1 MSHRF
6 VRCPHCKLPHDAAEQ
21 VCPTT
26 GRRIE
31 HASTNAG
38 ARSRMS
44 ELPPPE
50 RRPEPLGFD
59 PAKHRIAEREAAAR
73 AAELQ
78 RPATGTLQPTRNLQT
93 DFIGK
98 TVSDRY
104 IIKGVLGEG
113 GMGTV
118 YEAEHLGLGRL
129 VAIKVL
135 SPSQA
140 KKKVAVKRFQ
150 QEARAAGAIGH
161 PNICEVYDLGS
172 LDDGSPYLVMEKLV
186 GTTLADRITREGGLP
201 FDEIAD
207 VMIQVLSGLIAAH
220 DKGIV
225 HRDIKPENIFLA
237 RRVGSPP
244 IVKILDFGV
253 SKMMPQFQ
261 GGDEQLDLTRTGMV
275 MGTPYY
281 MSPEQARGERNLDG
295 RVDVY
300 ACGVMMY
307 EAIVGKRPFLAPNY
321 NALLL
326 AIINTTPRPLREA
339 RAATPPAF
347 EKIVAHA
354 MAKARDDRYPSA
366 NVMLREIQTVSSGSP
381 TTTQLSRMP
390 LPPTADERMRAQV
403 LGGRPAAG
411 QVRDREEA
419 AARSTRSGGRSQRS
433 PGAVDGAG
441 ATLRSRMNDPQPPSR
456 ASDNSTRLDIKVG
469 DARAARRRPQGDLE
483 SVEIPIHITGS
494 DLLPISGATPA
505 SGGSG
510 DYVEEMPTEIFR
522 PGMHPYPP
530 PPHVSAR
537 SPSATR
543 VAPSPQPSQRR
554 PPVANPPSYAH
565 RLQPA
570 QVAPFPPPAPVSFE
584 GLGGD
589 DWDGETVVRQP
600 AALTTSKHRERPGRD
615 APRSQP
621 QGRPAPPAQ
630 KPFNPDET
638 VNLNNG
644 DINVDIDFNDETQ
657 HIAAPPR
664 RPR

>member
-1 MSHRF
+1 M
-6 VRCPHCKLPHDAAEQ
+6 PHDAAEQ

-31 HASTNAG
+31 HAPSNATG

-44 ELPPPE
+44 EMPPPE
-50 RRPEPLGFD
+50 RRPEPLGFN
-59 PAKHRIAEREAAAR
+59 PAKHRIAEREAPR
-73 AAELQ
+73 PSELQ

-104 IIKGVLGEG
+104 VIKSVLGEG

-140 KKKVAVKRFQ
+140 KKRVAVKRFQ

-161 PNICEVYDLGS
+161 PNICEVFDLGS

-186 GTTLADRITREGGLP
+186 GTTLADRISREGGLP
-201 FDEIAD
+201 FDEVAD

-339 RAATPPAF
+339 RPATPTTF
-347 EKIVAHA
+347 EAIVTHA

-366 NVMLREIQTVSSGSP
+366 NAMLRDIQALP
-381 TTTQLSRMP
+381 TTSTMASPQNRVP
-390 LPPTADERMRAQV
+390 APPNADERMRAQV
-403 LGGRPAAG
+403 LGARPAPGARE
-411 QVRDREEA
+411 RDRDEA
-419 AARSTRSGGRSQRS
+419 AGRSTRAGGRPQRAT
-433 PGAVDGAG
+433 GTTDGAG
-441 ATLRSRMNDPQPPSR
+441 ATLRSRMADPEPASR
-456 ASDNSTRLDIKVG
+456 GSDNATRLDINVS
-469 DARAARRRPQGDLE
+469 DLRAQRRPPAVERDLE
-483 SVEIPIHITGS
+483 SVDIPIHITGS
-494 DLLPISGATPA
+494 DLMPLAGPAGGGGAEF
-505 SGGSG
+505 
-510 DYVEEMPTEIFR
+510 VEEMPTEIFR

-530 PPHVSAR
+530 PPHMSAR

-543 VAPSPQPSQRR
+543 IAPAPQPGQQRR
-554 PPVANPPSYAH
+554 APVVDTSRLVPQPP
-565 RLQPA
+565 Q
-570 QVAPFPPPAPVSFE
+570 PPAPVNFS

-600 AALTTSKHRERPGRD
+600 AALTTSKHRERPSRE
-615 APRSQP
+615 APREQARAAPAQHVAP
-621 QGRPAPPAQ
+621 QQQQQHHQ

-638 VNLNNG
+638 INLN
-644 DINVDIDFNDETQ
+644 DIDVEVEFSDETQ
-657 HIAAPPR
+657 HITAPPR
-664 RPR
+664 PRR

>member
-1 MSHRF
+1 MTHRF
-6 VRCPHCKLPHDAAEQ
+6 VRCPHCKMPHDAAEQ

-31 HASTNAG
+31 HVASNAS
-38 ARSRMS
+38 ARSSRMS

-59 PAKHRIAEREAAAR
+59 PARHRIAEREAAAR

-98 TVSDRY
+98 IVSERY
-104 IIKGVLGEG
+104 VIKGVLGEG

-118 YEAEHLGLGRL
+118 YEAEHLGLARL

-140 KKKVAVKRFQ
+140 KKRVAVKRFQ

-186 GTTLADRITREGGLP
+186 GTTLADRISREGGLP
-201 FDEIAD
+201 FDEITD
-207 VMIQVLSGLIAAH
+207 VMMQVLSGLIAAH

-326 AIINTTPRPLREA
+326 AIINTTPRALREA
-339 RAATPPAF
+339 RPATPPAF

-366 NVMLREIQTVSSGSP
+366 NVMLREIQVLATTSP
-381 TTTQLSRMP
+381 AATQLGRMP
-390 LPPTADERMRAQV
+390 APPTADERMRAQV
-403 LGGRPAAG
+403 LGGRPAAPA
-411 QVRDREEA
+411 VRDREEA
-419 AARSTRSGGRSQRS
+419 ASRSTRGGGRSQQNAG
-433 PGAVDGAG
+433 PGAG
-441 ATLRSRMNDPQPPSR
+441 ATLRSRMADPQPPSR
-456 ASDNSTRLDIKVG
+456 ASDNSTRHDIKRS
-469 DARAARRRPQGDLE
+469 DARGAGRPPEGDFE
-483 SVEIPIHITGS
+483 SVEIPIHLTGS
-494 DLLPISGATPA
+494 DLIPVSAAPPA
-505 SGGSG
+505 SGGSSE
-510 DYVEEMPTEIFR
+510 YAEEMPTEIFR
-522 PGMHPYPP
+522 PGIHPYPP
-530 PPHVSAR
+530 PPHMSAR

-543 VAPSPQPSQRR
+543 IAPAPQAGQARR
-554 PPVANPPSYAH
+554 PPVNNPPSYAH

-570 QVAPFPPPAPVSFE
+570 PAAPFPSPAPVSFE
-584 GLGGD
+584 RLGGD

-615 APRSQP
+615 AERAPAQAA
-621 QGRPAPPAQ
+621 RPAQ
-630 KPFNPDET
+630 QPFNPDET
-638 VNLNNG
+638 VNLNGG
-644 DINVDIDFNDETQ
+644 DIDIDIEFNDETQ